1 MLHFKIAPCILPPPQ
16 PSKIQPCRLL
26 SSFYVRSVQYGA
38 AYESAKFG
46 SNIADAITM
55 LGVGMGTIMGLDL
68 ILPSIFGAAIHG
80 PSLIFMFIYL
90 WSKQNPNSMVSFFGL
105 IQFQAVYLP
114 FGLLA
119 IEFVQGASPV
129 TGVLGILAGH
139 LYYFLTEVYPRAYGR
154 TLIQTPTW
162 L

>member
-1 MLHFKIAPCILPPPQ
+1 MKLSKADYPASDPCFQ
-16 PSKIQPCRLL
+16 LL
-26 SSFYVRSVQYGA
+26 LFTIRSVQYGA
-38 AYESAKFG
+38 AYEAAKFG

-55 LGVGMGTIMGLDL
+55 LGVGMGSIMALDL
-68 ILPSIFGAAIHG
+68 VLPSIFGAAIHG
-80 PSLIFMFIYL
+80 PSLIFMLIYL

-129 TGVLGILAGH
+129 TGILGILAGH
-139 LYYFLTEVYPRAYGR
+139 VYYFLTDVYPRAYGR